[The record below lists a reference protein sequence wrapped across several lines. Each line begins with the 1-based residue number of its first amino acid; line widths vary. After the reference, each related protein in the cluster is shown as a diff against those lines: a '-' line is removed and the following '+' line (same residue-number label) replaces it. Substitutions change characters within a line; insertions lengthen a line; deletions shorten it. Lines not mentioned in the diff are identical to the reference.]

1 MKIVNSLNQLSI
13 FAKKTPLWCSTRFYI
28 HLCKQPLK
36 LVLKWETEIWQ
47 TLLLFQILYTDH
59 TFLRSVSYANAAI
72 DNRLWSTS
80 QKGFEY
86 IFKRSWKRAIKNSLS
101 SWYVLKT
108 SSTHHYKMSW
118 RHFCKTSWKYLSKES
133 WKCLED
139 VLEMSWRRL
148 EDVFKTSW
156 QDVLKTS
163 STCMTRWIYWSWSR
177 RLETSPEDEDEIR
190 LQDVF
195 IKTSVC
201 WVSYVT
207 LSRCRC

>member
-1 MKIVNSLNQLSI
+1 M
-13 FAKKTPLWCSTRFYI
+13 
-28 HLCKQPLK
+28 
-36 LVLKWETEIWQ
+36 LKWETKIWQ

-86 IFKRSWKRAIKNSLS
+86 IFKTSWKGAMKNSLS

-108 SSTHHYKMSW
+108 SSTHLYKMSW
-118 RHFCKTSWKYLSKES
+118 RHFCKTSWKCLSKES

-148 EDVFKTSW
+148 EDVLKTVLR
-156 QDVLKTS
+156 DVLKTFL
-163 STCMTRWIYWSWSR
+163 R
-177 RLETSPEDEDEIR
+177 RLGKRSWKR
-190 LQDVF
+190 LQDVWPHEY
-195 IKTSVC
+195 IGLDQDVLRHLLKTRMKDVFKT
-201 WVSYVT
+201 Y
-207 LSRCRC
+207 LSRPMFAGWAMSPSAVAAVKLKQNTYFQRSIVHEHFHIFIP